1 MNSHGD
7 EIRRPVPYSV
17 SLNLEDE
24 PCLVVGGGAVALRKA
39 EALIASGAKVKVVS
53 PQVTPEIEA
62 LEEVEIARREFR
74 IEDLRGRFLVISA
87 TDSREVNEKVATEA
101 RRRGMLVNV
110 VDVPDL
116 CNFFVNSQMRRGD
129 LTISISTGGASPAL
143 AKRIRKEL
151 EKSYGEE
158 YAGFL
163 SLMREYRPLILKEVT
178 DPDRR
183 SRVFKGLANARIE
196 ETYRA
201 EGEATARKAIERIIN
216 EGAHAP
222 EETERRL

>member
-24 PCLVVGGGAVALRKA
+24 RCLVVGGGAVALRKA
-39 EALIASGAKVKVVS
+39 EALIASGARVKVVS

-151 EKSYGEE
+151 ERSYGEE

-163 SLMREYRPLILKEVT
+163 SLMREYRPLILREVT

-201 EGEATARKAIERIIN
+201 EGEGAARKAIERIIN